1 MAKTLFITGTDT
13 EVGKT
18 FASTYISAILQSL
31 DEKVGYYKPI
41 QCGPADACNQ
51 TFDSGDTGVV
61 TYFLQ
66 DPPIKTHNSYRL
78 KTPASPHLAFKNE
91 SVQFSLSQI
100 ISDYIALKGKYST
113 LVIEGA
119 GGVNVPITLE
129 PMPFFMADLI
139 ESLKSPAIIIARPG
153 LGTLN
158 HTLLT
163 IEALTRK
170 RIPVLGFLFSTPTTN
185 FSEEPMHRDNAQT
198 IAHISGAPFLGY
210 IPYFNDALPPITQ
223 SSPLVKSLRKFV
235 G

>member
-18 FASTYISAILQSL
+18 FASTYICAILQML
-31 DEKVGYYKPI
+31 EENVGYYKPI

-51 TFDSGDTGVV
+51 TFDTGDAGVV
-61 TYFLQ
+61 THFLRN
-66 DPPIKTHNSYRL
+66 PLIKTHNSYTL
-78 KTPASPHLAFKNE
+78 NTPASPHLAFKNE
-91 SVQFSLSQI
+91 SVQFNLSQI
-100 ISDYIALKGKYST
+100 ISDYIALQDQYST

-129 PMPFFMADLI
+129 PTPFFMADLI
-139 ESLKSPAIIIARPG
+139 ESLKSPVIVVARPG

-170 RIPVLGFLFSTPTTN
+170 RIPIIGFLFSTPTTD
-185 FSEEPMHRDNAQT
+185 FSEGSIHRDNTQT
-198 IAHISGAPFLGY
+198 ITHISGAPFLGY
-210 IPYFNDALPPITQ
+210 IPYFNDTLPSINE